1 MTEYRIDDL
10 AREAGRSVRNVR
22 VYQDRGLL
30 PPPRKEGR
38 AGWYNESHLAR
49 LNLIGRMLDRGYTFA
64 TISELLTAAQYGLQ
78 VRDVL
83 ETDDPGGRWKKYRR
97 AAKLTMAELRRM
109 FGDQTTDE
117 NIALGTRLGVLAKA
131 GQEFSVANP
140 RLMEAAQVLVDAG
153 IPLADILE
161 QTEAVR
167 RDLGDV
173 AGRFVELVS
182 ARYLAPEGGTLDLDE
197 AKVSEVASLVNQ
209 VRPLAHDAVHALF
222 AEAMEEQISKA
233 LAKAA
238 SQLEQI
244 APETDS
250 TRAG

>member
-10 AREAGRSVRNVR
+10 AREAGMSVRNVR

-78 VRDVL
+78 VADVL
-83 ETDDPGGRWKKYRR
+83 ETDDPGGRWRKYRR
-97 AAKLTMAELRRM
+97 AAKLTMSELRRM
-109 FGDQTTDE
+109 FGDQTTEE

-197 AKVSEVASLVNQ
+197 AKVSEAAALVNQ
-209 VRPLAHDAVHALF
+209 VRPLAYDAVHALF

-238 SQLEQI
+238 SQLEQS

-250 TRAG
+250 RAG